1 MKMQNKGYKQTEKHK
16 ENKNKK
22 LQSEKNRQH
31 MSDKMKGRDVSGWQW
46 KTAKKIRERFR
57 KGEIRYDGI
66 YARNWQ
72 GGKCKETQALRMTNE
87 YKEWRMKVFI
97 RDNFTCQ
104 ACGIRGGKLNAHHIR
119 SFRKYPELR
128 LVVDNG
134 VTLCEE
140 CHNLTKGGNFKN

>member
-1 MKMQNKGYKQTEKHK
+1 MPFQKGNKINVGKKH
-16 ENKNKK
+16 
-22 LQSEKNRQH
+22 SEETKR
-31 MSDKMKGRDVSGWQW
+31 KMKDKLTGRDVSSWIW
-46 KTAKKIRERFR
+46 KTHKKIRERVR
-57 KGEIRYDGI
+57 KGEIRYDGE

-72 GGKCKETQALRMTNE
+72 GGKCKETQGLRMTKE

-104 ACGIRGGKLNAHHIR
+104 SCSIRGGKLNAHHIR
-119 SFRKYPELR
+119 SFKDYPELR

-140 CHNLTKGGNFKN
+140 CHNLTKRGNIILHN